1 MVKRHPLSKKDK
13 KRLLEKLAEIMAV
26 DLDEKV
32 VEYYSDGKVE
42 GYLVEGKPLA
52 ILVNGVLIPHLK
64 AVYQGVHVNLPKVY
78 VDEGA
83 TRALL
88 RGADLMVPGVKK
100 IEGSFKN
107 GDLVLV
113 IDEKSNK
120 PVAIGEAVISSE
132 ILESL
137 SEKRGK
143 ILRILHHVGD
153 SYWDI

>member
-1 MVKRHPLSKKDK
+1 MVKRYPVSKRDK
-13 KRLLEKLAEIMAV
+13 KRLVEKLAGIMAV
-26 DLDEKV
+26 NLDEKV

-52 ILVNGVLIPHLK
+52 IVVNGVLIPHLK
-64 AVYQGVHVNLPKVY
+64 AIYQGAHVNLPKVY

-100 IEGSFKN
+100 AEGSFKN

-113 IDEKSNK
+113 VDEKSGRA
-120 PVAIGEAVISSE
+120 VAIGEAVISSE
-132 ILESL
+132 TLDSL
-137 SEKRGK
+137 VEKRGK
-143 ILRILHHVGD
+143 LLRILHYVGD
-153 SYWDI
+153 AYWNI